1 MKNSLQKML
10 FVAIVLAS
18 TFVSIESKACTI
30 NVQAAVNT
38 VSIGDCA
45 GKIVFVHKFAQVS
58 QYGATFVAYE
68 VDGKTFWKIIY
79 QPGTNDN
86 IG

>member
-18 TFVSIESKACTI
+18 TFVSIESKACTV
-30 NVQAAVNT
+30 NVQAAANT
-38 VSIGDCA
+38 FSLGDCA
-45 GKIVFVHKFAQVS
+45 GKIVFVHKFTQVANN
-58 QYGATFVAYE
+58 GATFVAYE
-68 VDGKTFWKIIY
+68 ADGKTFWKIIY
-79 QPGTNDN
+79 QPGTNDS